1 MATGSMEAALMS
13 DPTIKLPDDLLVE
26 IFSRVPYKSA
36 CCCKCVSTRWR
47 DLISHPDHRDK
58 LPRSTLAGF
67 FHRTYGLRSNP
78 PFPHA
83 YRSVSGNWCPLD
95 ASLSFLPE
103 SEELRILDCR
113 NGLLLCR
120 RRIDPATLEYLVC
133 NPATRKWVTVPATE
147 WSWLVND
154 TRLGFDPDVSSH
166 FYLFEL
172 VPAVPLDLNNQYDYR
187 IQEVEVYCS
196 KAGGWTHH
204 IVWDN
209 PIEMPCLSGGAFFS
223 GVLYLCSRNSSVA
236 AVDVEGNGRIIPTP
250 TSSAARGV
258 YVSQEQLYLADHGPF
273 ELSIWLLQDYS
284 SENCW
289 TLKLKLS
296 YLQLV
301 GVEYSSAR
309 EHYRVISAHPEHN
322 VIFITVR
329 FASGLLSQMKLFS
342 YHMDSRE
349 LRFIRDLGLSS
360 MSPYLPYV
368 PLFSESLADGH

>member
-1 MATGSMEAALMS
+1 MEAALMS

-103 SEELRILDCR
+103 SEELRILDCC

-120 RRIDPATLEYLVC
+120 RLIDPATLEYLVC

-147 WSWLVND
+147 WSWLVDD

-172 VPAVPLDLNNQYDYR
+172 VPAAPFG
-187 IQEVEVYCS
+187 S
-196 KAGGWTHH
+196 
-204 IVWDN
+204 
-209 PIEMPCLSGGAFFS
+209 
-223 GVLYLCSRNSSVA
+223 
-236 AVDVEGNGRIIPTP
+236 
-250 TSSAARGV
+250 
-258 YVSQEQLYLADHGPF
+258 EQP
-273 ELSIWLLQDYS
+273 
-284 SENCW
+284 
-289 TLKLKLS
+289 
-296 YLQLV
+296 V
-301 GVEYSSAR
+301 
-309 EHYRVISAHPEHN
+309 
-322 VIFITVR
+322 
-329 FASGLLSQMKLFS
+329 
-342 YHMDSRE
+342 
-349 LRFIRDLGLSS
+349 
-360 MSPYLPYV
+360 
-368 PLFSESLADGH
+368 